1 MRPFAEARKEEDFWI
16 EVVLIQLYV
25 VYGIRGSHL
34 HAQQTKQNKF
44 NHRLSLS
51 FSPDLTVHAQLLFQS
66 EFLYKTGYFA
76 QQESRTN

>member
-1 MRPFAEARKEEDFWI
+1 MLNK
-16 EVVLIQLYV
+16 QNK
-25 VYGIRGSHL
+25 
-34 HAQQTKQNKF
+34 TKQNKF

-51 FSPDLTVHAQLLFQS
+51 FSPDLTVHAQLLFQAQS

>member
-1 MRPFAEARKEEDFWI
+1 MLNK
-16 EVVLIQLYV
+16 QNK
-25 VYGIRGSHL
+25 
-34 HAQQTKQNKF
+34 TKQNKF